1 MTRREFRIITGPST
15 GAPENPATSRRT
27 PSRRQ
32 FKTLHCGTYREHG
45 PRIQAVTIKCIDKA
59 DGTTVWEYGP
69 GSLWRHHYGVDAIS
83 GVVPNL
89 SATLNKYAI
98 AAGAYP
104 TYAACGNRNTATLTA
119 NVCENL
125 SVVKLN
131 SLDGTTIESATLT
144 GLFAGIVS
152 GTSVELSSGLTMSN
166 AAALS
171 GGDYVI
177 VGERIPYIEFVS
189 FASNTATKSYILHAH
204 GLRDGNVYLK
214 TRTSTETITI
224 PYNSTAAA
232 VETLFEATSDCTAAT
247 VTGGPWPL
255 KPITVE
261 ATWSVSSGD
270 ISGIATTGT
279 YTASG
284 IGTDYTYG
292 DVYNSGD
299 NSYTSTLVVN
309 TLTVGS
315 TWEYQFDGTGPYS
328 PSPVFTYTSTTTNAD
343 AFITALTAA
352 FVAWQAANSSDPS
365 VAEVVLISNPSSN
378 QLAVEYSNDARFLT
392 LVVDGAG
399 ATSTRRAGMCAAA
412 YDTGTGEMTSAVGY
426 EFGYSE
432 DRIPLKMFAET
443 AALPGTTGLNI
454 LGISAIGSGPSN
466 SVIVTPAMRNNG
478 DATKANVVEKWD
490 IASGAWAFDWQVYCN
505 ATMSMPQIIQC
516 ESGYVICPIDA
527 KRFGDPFTG
536 DDRTAAKLA
545 VADGA
550 RTEIMTTYGSISPPD
565 NGVATA
571 MLNGNA
577 AKYVSWGYDLVF
589 QDFYISNNTFPIN
602 GSGVDTWY
610 DGIEFRIGGV
620 VVGADSASIYTTY
633 GGNPVSGNWHYDF
646 RGTSTSHDLYG
657 VFFPSPLTR
666 SAEPQQFR
674 FKLDA
679 MPGTNYTAW
688 LDWYATEG
696 EIETALNNL
705 LGSGNCNVWPFSGPV
720 SSNDPISLME
730 CNLEVSFLTDAGYS
744 PGSGFIPK
752 EYFTYRNDGHV
763 TGGVVIETQTVTAAT
778 VRGIAAFSST
788 TAAPVWSRAFG
799 TALVG
804 STSVPYPLY
813 AWLQGSYVYAYGQ
826 LLENELP

>member
-1 MTRREFRIITGPST
+1 MTRREFRIIAGPST
-15 GAPENPATSRRT
+15 GSPENPATPRRT

-32 FKTLHCGTYREHG
+32 FKTIHCGTYREHG
-45 PRIQAVTIKCIDKA
+45 PRIQAVTIKCIDKL

-104 TYAACGNRNTATLTA
+104 TYAACGNRNTATLVA
-119 NVCENL
+119 NVCEAL
-125 SVVKLN
+125 SVFKLN

-144 GLFAGIVS
+144 GMFCDTIT
-152 GTSVELSSGLTMSN
+152 GTSVGLASGLTMTN

-171 GGDYVI
+171 GGDFVI
-177 VGERIPYIEFVS
+177 VGERIPFIEFVS
-189 FASNTATKSYILHAH
+189 FASNAATKTYILHAH
-204 GLRDGNVYLK
+204 GLRDGNIYLK

-299 NSYTSTLVVN
+299 NSYTSTLTVN

-328 PSPVFTYTSTTTNAD
+328 PSPVFTYTSATTNAD
-343 AFITALTAA
+343 TFITALTAA
-352 FVAWQAANSSDPS
+352 FVAWQAANTADPS

-392 LVVDGAG
+392 LAVDGAG

-432 DRIPLKMFAET
+432 DRIPLKMFSET
-443 AALPGTTGLNI
+443 AALPGTTGLNV

-466 SVIVTPAMRNNG
+466 SVIVTPAMRNSG

-490 IASGAWAFDWQVYCN
+490 IASGAWAFDWPVYCN

-516 ESGYVICPIDA
+516 ESDYVICPIDA
-527 KRFGDPFTG
+527 KIFDSVNE
-536 DDRTAAKLA
+536 RTAAKLA

-550 RTEIMTTYGSISPPD
+550 RTEIMTTYGSITAPD
-565 NGVATA
+565 NGVVTA
-571 MLNGNA
+571 MLDGDATN
-577 AKYVSWGYDLVF
+577 YVSWGYDIEY
-589 QDFYISNNTFPIN
+589 QDFSLSNNRFAIN
-602 GSGVDTWY
+602 AHGADTWY
-610 DGIEFRIGGV
+610 DGTEFRLGGV
-620 VVGADSASIYTTY
+620 VFGANATAIFTTF
-633 GGNPVSGNWHYDF
+633 GGTAVSSNWHYDF
-646 RGTSTSHDLYG
+646 LGTSTESPVYAK
-657 VFFPSPLTR
+657 FFASPLTR

-674 FKLDA
+674 FKLDS

-688 LDWYATEG
+688 LDWYATEA

-705 LGSGNCNVWPFSGPV
+705 LGSGNCSILDFGGETSPV
-720 SSNDPISLME
+720 ANNPKALIE
-730 CNLEVSFLTDAGYS
+730 CNPRIEFVTDAGYS
-744 PGSGFIPK
+744 PGSGFIPWG
-752 EYFTYRNDGHV
+752 YFTYRNDGQI
-763 TGGVVIETQTVTAAT
+763 TGGVVIETQTVTAAST
-778 VRGIAAFSST
+778 RGIAAFSST
-788 TAAPVWSRAFG
+788 TAAPIWSRAFG
-799 TALVG
+799 TSLVG
-804 STSVPYPLY
+804 SASVPYPLY

-826 LLENELP
+826 LLENEL

>member
-1 MTRREFRIITGPST
+1 MQLS
-15 GAPENPATSRRT
+15 
-27 PSRRQ
+27 
-32 FKTLHCGTYREHG
+32 CGCCIGSIR
-45 PRIQAVTIKCIDKA
+45 AVTIKCIDKA

-98 AAGAYP
+98 AAGTYP
-104 TYAACGNRNTATLTA
+104 TYAACGNRNTATLVA
-119 NVCENL
+119 NVCEAL

-144 GLFAGIVS
+144 GMFCDTIIGA
-152 GTSVELSSGLTMSN
+152 SVGLASGLTMTN

-177 VGERIPYIEFVS
+177 VGERIPFIEFLS
-189 FASNTATKSYILHAH
+189 FASNAATKSYILHAH

-232 VETLFEATSDCTAAT
+232 VETLFEATADCTAAT

-261 ATWSVSSGD
+261 ATWSASSGD
-270 ISGIATTGT
+270 ISGIATTAT
-279 YTASG
+279 YTATGLGVDWEWAIVYIDVG
-284 IGTDYTYG
+284 IQAL
-292 DVYNSGD
+292 DVTINTLPIGVEFSFEFSIGEIF
-299 NSYTSTLVVN
+299 SYTSATENVATFLTALAAAMEAFAIAQGADGAWESVVSGLPDSISITGN
-309 TLTVGS
+309 TIRIIYSSEIGIHPLTV
-315 TWEYQFDGTGPYS
+315 
-328 PSPVFTYTSTTTNAD
+328 
-343 AFITALTAA
+343 TA
-352 FVAWQAANSSDPS
+352 SG
-365 VAEVVLISNPSSN
+365 
-378 QLAVEYSNDARFLT
+378 
-392 LVVDGAG
+392 GAG
-399 ATSTRRAGMCAAA
+399 ATDSRRAGMCAAA

-426 EFGYSE
+426 EFGYSS
-432 DRIPLKMFAET
+432 DRPPLKMFAET
-443 AALPGTTGLNI
+443 AGLPGTTGLNI

-466 SVIVTPAMRNNG
+466 SVVVTPAMRNNG

-527 KRFGDPFTG
+527 KIFDSVNE
-536 DDRTAAKLA
+536 RTAAKLA

-550 RTEIMTTYGSISPPD
+550 RTEIMTTYGSITVPE
-565 NGVATA
+565 NGVVTA
-571 MLNGNA
+571 MLDGDATN
-577 AKYVSWGYDLVF
+577 YVSWGYDIEY
-589 QDFYISNNTFPIN
+589 QDFYLSNNRFQIN
-602 GSGVDTWY
+602 AHGADTWY
-610 DGIEFRIGGV
+610 DGTEFRLGGV
-620 VVGADSASIYTTY
+620 VFGANATAIFTTY
-633 GGNPVSGNWHYDF
+633 GGTPVSGNWHYDF
-646 RGTSTSHDLYG
+646 IGTSTDSTLTAK
-657 VFFPSPLTR
+657 FFASPLTR
-666 SAEPQQFR
+666 SAEPEQFR

-688 LDWYATEG
+688 LDWYATEA

-705 LGSGNCNVWPFSGPV
+705 LGSGNCSILDFGGESAPV
-720 SSNDPISLME
+720 ANDPKALIE
-730 CNLEVSFLTDAGYS
+730 CNPRVQFLTDAGYT
-744 PGSGFIPK
+744 PGSGFIPWG
-752 EYFTYRNDGHV
+752 YFTYRNDGQV

-804 STSVPYPLY
+804 SASVPYPLY

-826 LLENELP
+826 LLENEL

>member
-1 MTRREFRIITGPST
+1 MLMQISCGCCIG
-15 GAPENPATSRRT
+15 
-27 PSRRQ
+27 
-32 FKTLHCGTYREHG
+32 TLR
-45 PRIQAVTIKCIDKA
+45 AVTIKCIDKA

-104 TYAACGNRNTATLTA
+104 TYAACGNRNTATLVA
-119 NVCENL
+119 NVCEAL

-144 GLFAGIVS
+144 GMFCDTIT
-152 GTSVELSSGLTMSN
+152 GTSVGLAPGITTTN

-177 VGERIPYIEFVS
+177 VGERIPFIEFVS
-189 FASNTATKSYILHAH
+189 FASNAATKSYILHAH

-261 ATWSVSSGD
+261 STWSVSSGD

-279 YTASG
+279 YTATG

-343 AFITALTAA
+343 TFITALTAA

-392 LVVDGAG
+392 LAVDGAG

-454 LGISAIGSGPSN
+454 LGILAIGSGPSD
-466 SVIVTPAMRNNG
+466 SVIVTPNLRNNG
-478 DATKANVVEKWD
+478 DITKANVVEKWD
-490 IASGAWAFDWQVYCN
+490 IASGAWVFDWQVYCN
-505 ATMSMPQIIQC
+505 AKMLMPSIIQC
-516 ESGYVICPIDA
+516 ESGSVICPIGA
-527 KRFGDPFTG
+527 KIFDGARE
-536 DDRTAAKLA
+536 RTAAKLA
-545 VADGA
+545 VSDGA
-550 RTEIMTTYGSISPPD
+550 RTELNTTYGSITEPD
-565 NGVATA
+565 NWTATI
-571 MLNGNA
+571 M
-577 AKYVSWGYDLVF
+577 KD
-589 QDFYISNNTFPIN
+589 
-602 GSGVDTWY
+602 
-610 DGIEFRIGGV
+610 
-620 VVGADSASIYTTY
+620 DSASVYCTFTYEISTTFANRRFLYNPRGADTWIDGDELRLGAFPFGFDSTIVYAQSSSGMTEFNYT
-633 GGNPVSGNWHYDF
+633 
-646 RGTSTSHDLYG
+646 GTSASGGSEVYIRFYAKHTS
-657 VFFPSPLTR
+657 R

-674 FKLDA
+674 FKLA
-679 MPGTNYTAW
+679 RMPGVNYTAW
-688 LDWYATEG
+688 LNWYATES

-705 LGSGNCNVWPFSGPV
+705 LGTGNCSLVDLGVDPTITVNNPV
-720 SSNDPISLME
+720 SLIEHNPE
-730 CNLEVSFLTDAGYS
+730 FKFLTDVGFT
-744 PGSGFIPK
+744 PGSGRIRGS
-752 EYFTYRNDGHV
+752 YFVYRNSGTV
-763 TGGVVIETQTVTAAT
+763 ITGVEIEMQTLTPFATPQGGMAAYSIT
-778 VRGIAAFSST
+778 DAT
-788 TAAPVWSRAFG
+788 LVWDRAFG
-799 TALVG
+799 TKGAE
-804 STSVPYPLY
+804 TIPQPQH
-813 AWLQGSYVYAYGQ
+813 AWLQGDFVYAYGSIVD
-826 LLENELP
+826 NEL

>member
-1 MTRREFRIITGPST
+1 MTRREFGIIAGPST
-15 GAPENPATSRRT
+15 GSPENPATSRRT

-32 FKTLHCGTYREHG
+32 FKTIHCGTYREHG

-89 SATLNKYAI
+89 SATLDKYAI

-104 TYAACGNRNTATLTA
+104 TYAACGNRNTATLVA

-152 GTSVELSSGLTMSN
+152 GTSVELSGGITLSN

-177 VGERIPYIEFVS
+177 VGERIPFIEFVS
-189 FASNTATKSYILHAH
+189 FASNTATKTYILHAH

-214 TRTSTETITI
+214 TRTSNETITI

-232 VETLFEATSDCTAAT
+232 VDTLFEATSDCTAAT

-270 ISGIATTGT
+270 ISGIATTAT

-284 IGTDYTYG
+284 VGTDYTYG
-292 DVYNSGD
+292 DVYNGGD
-299 NSYTSTLVVN
+299 NSYTSTLTVN

-328 PSPVFTYTSTTTNAD
+328 PSPVFTYTSATTNTAT
-343 AFITALTAA
+343 FITALTAA

-392 LVVDGAG
+392 LTVDGAG
-399 ATSTRRAGMCAAA
+399 ATDTRRAGMCAAA

-432 DRIPLKMFAET
+432 DRIPLKMFSET

-466 SVIVTPAMRNNG
+466 SVVVTPAMRNSG

-505 ATMSMPQIIQC
+505 ATMSMPQIIHC
-516 ESGYVICPIDA
+516 ESDYVICPIDA
-527 KRFGDPFTG
+527 KIFDSVNE
-536 DDRTAAKLA
+536 RTAAKLA

-550 RTEIMTTYGSISPPD
+550 RTEIVTTYGSITPPD
-565 NGVATA
+565 NGVVTA
-571 MLNGNA
+571 MLDGDATN
-577 AKYVSWGYDLVF
+577 YVSWGYDIDY
-589 QDFYISNNTFPIN
+589 QDFYLSNNRFSIN
-602 GSGVDTWY
+602 AHGADTWY
-610 DGIEFRIGGV
+610 DGTEFRLGAV
-620 VVGADSASIYTTY
+620 PFAADSTAIYTTF
-633 GGNPVSGNWHYDF
+633 GGSPVSANFNYDF
-646 RGTSTSHDLYG
+646 IGTSTESPVYG
-657 VFFPSPLTR
+657 KFFASPLTR

-674 FKLDA
+674 FVLDA

-688 LDWYATEG
+688 LDWYATEA

-705 LGSGNCNVWPFSGPV
+705 LGSGNCSILDFGGETAPV
-720 SSNDPISLME
+720 SNNPKALIE
-730 CNLEVSFLTDAGYS
+730 CNPRIEFVTDAGFS
-744 PGSGFIPK
+744 PGSGFIPWGW
-752 EYFTYRNDGHV
+752 FRYRNDGQII
-763 TGGVVIETQTVTAAT
+763 GGVEIEVQTVTAAT
-778 VRGIAAFSST
+778 VRGLAAFNST
-788 TAAPVWSRAFG
+788 TAAPIWSRAFG

-804 STSVPYPLY
+804 SASVPYPLY
-813 AWLQGSYVYAYGQ
+813 SWLRGDYVYAYGQ